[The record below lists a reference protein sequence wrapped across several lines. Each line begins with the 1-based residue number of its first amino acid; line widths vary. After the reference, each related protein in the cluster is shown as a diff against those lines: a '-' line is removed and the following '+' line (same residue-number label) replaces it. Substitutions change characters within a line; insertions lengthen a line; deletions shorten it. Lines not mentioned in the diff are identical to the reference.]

1 MSNVRAIPA
10 GEGSEFGLR
19 TICSISIINLA
30 TMTSGKLLVILSPV
44 FTGPSIGWSEI
55 GQRNDDVASTSL

>member
-1 MSNVRAIPA
+1 
-10 GEGSEFGLR
+10 LR